1 MRRHRTTARGG
12 LSLIVLLGLTAG
24 VAAAST
30 GTRPGDGG
38 PGPAPKPTTAPPASG
53 GTHVQVSA
61 SRIVFPVVGK
71 AQYTNDF
78 GAPRSQGAHEGND
91 IMAPRRAL
99 AVAAEPGKI
108 KFWTHSSNAGCM
120 LYLYGKSGTTYLYIH
135 LNNDLT
141 NHNDNRGKCVAGT
154 SYAPGLKDGQKVAAG
169 QLVGFVGDSGDANG
183 VATHLHFEV
192 HPHNGGAVSPYPFLN
207 RAYRAVFATAPGSKF
222 SLSLVGTVISATLND
237 AVTANLRM
245 QVKSLRAWP
254 GGYKVV
260 DVNRTVNV
268 VVDIDDAIQQIH
280 TGLATAAATV
290 SLNRLLAAKKG
301 QALTVK
307 TAPAPKKLE
316 AQLGRMPFDA
326 STVVLAAKP

>member
-1 MRRHRTTARGG
+1 
-12 LSLIVLLGLTAG
+12 
-24 VAAAST
+24 
-30 GTRPGDGG
+30 
-38 PGPAPKPTTAPPASG
+38 
-53 GTHVQVSA
+53 VSA

-71 AQYTNDF
+71 VQYTNDF
-78 GAPRSQGAHEGND
+78 GAPRYQGSHEGND

-108 KFWTHSSNAGCM
+108 KFWTHSGAAGCM

-141 NHNDNRGKCVAGT
+141 NRNDNRGKCVAGT

-169 QLVGFVGDSGDANG
+169 QLIGFVGDSGDANG

-192 HPHNGGAVSPYPFLN
+192 HPKDGSAVSPYPFLN

-222 SLSLVGTVISATLND
+222 TLSLVGTVVSATLTD
-237 AVTANLRM
+237 AYTATLRM

-254 GGYKVV
+254 GGYKVA
-260 DVNRTVNV
+260 DVSRAINV
-268 VVDIDDAIQQIH
+268 VVDADDAIQQIQ
-280 TGLATAAATV
+280 TGLTTAAATV
-290 SLNRLLAAKKG
+290 SLSRLLAAKKG
-301 QALTVK
+301 QSLTVK
-307 TAPAPKKLE
+307 TAPAPKKLD

>member
-12 LSLIVLLGLTAG
+12 LSLIVIIGLTAG

-30 GTRPGDGG
+30 GTTPGDGG
-38 PGPAPKPTTAPPASG
+38 PGPASKPTSTRPASG
-53 GTHVQVSA
+53 GHAQVNA

-71 AQYTNDF
+71 VQYTNDF
-78 GAPRSQGAHEGND
+78 GAPRAQGSHEGND

-99 AVAAEPGKI
+99 AVAAEPGKV
-108 KFWTHSSNAGCM
+108 KFWTHSGSAGCM
-120 LYLYGKSGTTYLYIH
+120 VYLYGKSGTTYLYIH

-169 QLVGFVGDSGDANG
+169 QLIGFVGDSGDANG

-192 HPHNGGAVSPYPFLN
+192 HPKNGGAVSPYPFLN
-207 RAYRAVFATAPGSKF
+207 RAYRPIFATAPGTQF
-222 SLSLVGTVISATLND
+222 SLSLVGKVVSASLTDSLTATL
-237 AVTANLRM
+237 RM
-245 QVKSLRAWP
+245 DVKSLRAWP
-254 GGYKVV
+254 GGYKVA
-260 DVNRTVNV
+260 DVNRSVNV
-268 VVDIDDAIQQIH
+268 VVDADDAIQQLR
-280 TGLATAAATV
+280 TGLTTAAATV

-301 QALTVK
+301 QGLTVK
-307 TAPAPKKLE
+307 TAPAPKKLD
-316 AQLGRMPFDA
+316 AQLGRMAFDA